1 MNRLYNYSMT
11 KTIEEK
17 TEYTLTANDRCDSC
31 DAQAYVQVSGV
42 TGELMFCSHHYNK
55 IMNNAVGYD
64 KMMKFMYKLVD
75 ERSRLEKE

>member
-17 TEYTLTANDRCDSC
+17 TEPTLTANDRCDSC

-42 TGELMFCSHHYNK
+42 TGDLLFCSHHYNK
-55 IMNNAVGYD
+55 IMDNAVGYD
-64 KMMKFMYKLVD
+64 KMMKFMYKVLD
-75 ERSRLEKE
+75 ERYRLEKE